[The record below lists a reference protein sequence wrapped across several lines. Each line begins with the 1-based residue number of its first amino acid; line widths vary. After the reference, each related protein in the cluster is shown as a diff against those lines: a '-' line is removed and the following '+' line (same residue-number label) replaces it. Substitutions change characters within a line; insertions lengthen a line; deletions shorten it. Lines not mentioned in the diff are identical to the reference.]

1 MDIKDFHVETWL
13 NMYEN
18 DCKYNLSETFPHA
31 LTVGGL
37 LELTGRRDELA
48 EELMNITLDYG
59 EIVGSE
65 RLRRAVSGLYKNVP
79 EDRITIAHGTIGA
92 NSLVL
97 TTIVRPGDHVIAV
110 SPSYQ
115 QLYSLPESIGA
126 DVTVLRLKEENGW
139 LLDIDELRAA
149 VTDKTRLICL
159 NNPNNPT
166 GAVMPVEMMREIADI
181 AEKHGAYIF
190 CDEAYRGLS
199 HDGRPDDG
207 SFFAPSFIDIYDKAI
222 VTGGMSKTFALAGLR
237 LGWVAGPK
245 DIIDDINRHRDYH
258 IISVGKMDEL
268 LAAIA
273 IENRDA
279 VLSRNIE
286 ICREN
291 LAVIDKWIAGEPH
304 VSYVKPSSATTCFMK
319 FDFDMTST
327 ELCHRLRE
335 EAGVLFVPGCA
346 FESDDHFRL
355 GFGNPKAEIEAGLAA
370 FSEWMKNNIK

>member
-13 NMYEN
+13 NIYEN

-31 LTVGGL
+31 LTAGEL
-37 LELTGRRDELA
+37 LEITGRRDELTR
-48 EELMNITLDYG
+48 ELLDIGLDYG

-65 RLRRAVSGLYKNVP
+65 RLRRAISGLYKNVSI
-79 EDRITIAHGTIGA
+79 DRITVAHGTIGA

-97 TTIVRPGDHVIAV
+97 TTIVRPGDHVVAFI
-110 SPSYQ
+110 PSYQ

-126 DVTVLRLKEENGW
+126 DITLLKLHEENGW
-139 LLDIDELRAA
+139 LPDIDELREA
-149 VTDKTRLICL
+149 VNDKTRLICL
-159 NNPNNPT
+159 SNPNNPT
-166 GAVMPVEMMREIADI
+166 GAVMPVEMMHEIKKIADQ
-181 AEKHGAYIF
+181 HGTYIF

-199 HDGRPDDG
+199 HSGRPGDG
-207 SFFAPSFIDIYDKAI
+207 SFFAQSFIDIYDKAV

-237 LGWVAGPK
+237 LGWAAGSQ

-258 IISVGKMDEL
+258 IISVGKIDEM

-279 VLSRNIE
+279 VLERNVA

-291 LAVIDKWIAGEPH
+291 LAVIDKWISDESH
-304 VSYVKPSSATTCFMK
+304 VSYVKPDSATTCFVK
-319 FDFDMTST
+319 FDFDMTSS

-335 EAGVLFVPGCA
+335 EAGVLFVPGYA

-355 GFGNPKAEIEAGLAA
+355 GFGNPKEEIETGLAA
-370 FSEWMKNNIK
+370 FSEWIKKNIR

>member
-18 DCKYNLSETFPHA
+18 DCKYNLSETFPHP
-31 LTVGGL
+31 LTVRGL
-37 LELTGRRDELA
+37 LELAGRRDELA
-48 EELMNITLDYG
+48 DELMNISLDYG
-59 EIVGSE
+59 EIVGSV
-65 RLRRAVSGLYKNVP
+65 RLRRALSGLYRNVP
-79 EDRITIAHGTIGA
+79 ADRITIAHGAIGA

-97 TTIVRPGDHVIAV
+97 TTVVRPGDHVIAV
-110 SPSYQ
+110 TPSYQ
-115 QLYSLPESIGA
+115 QLYSLPEALGA
-126 DVTVLRLKEENGW
+126 DITLLRLHEENGW
-139 LLDIDELRAA
+139 MLDINELRAA
-149 VTDKTRLICL
+149 VTDKTRVICL

-166 GAVMPVEMMREIADI
+166 GSVMPVEMMREIAAI
-181 AEKHGAYIF
+181 AEECGAYIF

-199 HDGRPDDG
+199 HDG

-237 LGWVAGPK
+237 LGWAAGPK

-258 IISVGKMDEL
+258 IISVGKIDEL

-273 IENRDA
+273 IENRSA
-279 VLSRNIE
+279 VLSRNVE
-286 ICREN
+286 ICRDN
-291 LAVIDKWIAGEPH
+291 LAVIDKWIACEPH
-304 VSYVKPSSATTCFMK
+304 VSYVKPSSATTCFVK
-319 FDFDMTST
+319 FDFDMTSA

>member
-13 NMYEN
+13 NIYEN

-31 LTVGGL
+31 LTAGEL
-37 LELTGRRDELA
+37 LEITGRRDELTR
-48 EELMNITLDYG
+48 ELLDIGLDYG

-65 RLRRAVSGLYKNVP
+65 RLRRAISGLYKNVSI
-79 EDRITIAHGTIGA
+79 DRITVAHGTIGA

-97 TTIVRPGDHVIAV
+97 TTIVRPGDHVVAFI
-110 SPSYQ
+110 PSYQ

-126 DVTVLRLKEENGW
+126 DITLLKLHEENGW
-139 LLDIDELRAA
+139 LPDIDELREA
-149 VTDKTRLICL
+149 VNDKTRLICL
-159 NNPNNPT
+159 SNPNNPT
-166 GAVMPVEMMREIADI
+166 GAVMPVEMMHEIKKIADQ
-181 AEKHGAYIF
+181 HGTYIF

-199 HDGRPDDG
+199 HSGRPGDG
-207 SFFAPSFIDIYDKAI
+207 SFFAPSFIDIYDKAV

-237 LGWVAGPK
+237 LGWAAGPQ

-258 IISVGKMDEL
+258 IISVGKIDEM

-279 VLSRNIE
+279 VLERNVA

-291 LAVIDKWIAGEPH
+291 LAVIDKWISDESH
-304 VSYVKPSSATTCFMK
+304 VSYVKPDSATTCFVK
-319 FDFDMTST
+319 FDFDMTSS

-335 EAGVLFVPGCA
+335 EAGVLFVPGYA

-355 GFGNPKAEIEAGLAA
+355 GFGNPKKEIETGLAA
-370 FSEWMKNNIK
+370 FSEWIKKNIR